1 MISAPRPRPPS
12 PVTGTTAPP
21 RRPIDAISKPIPCR
35 ADGYPSHGSCG
46 AARAADLRAGA
57 CAVGEKGVMAG
68 IADGG
73 VALALAIP
81 NMRGLT

>member
-1 MISAPRPRPPS
+1 MRSWRSGGAGS
-12 PVTGTTAPP
+12 
-21 RRPIDAISKPIPCR
+21 RRELRRGR
-35 ADGYPSHGSCG
+35 AV
-46 AARAADLRAGA
+46 DLRAGA